1 MISMPNAES
10 EPCATVGR
18 ESTIAT
24 KYHSA
29 PSRMRKRDTNV
40 LEELTALMSTHG
52 KEHAATLSGL
62 PAALPNSNGSWS
74 RQRKQ
79 RTGEEGRLSLWE
91 VSAALNTAAAELSTP
106 ADESRDKL
114 AGLEADLEALVA
126 AELSEASD
134 IESEFDALADFD
146 APATMEVSGIDLGL
160 EETLPFA
167 DAVFGKDMPPLAYGD
182 TDLDL
187 LDLFE
192 PEGPYFSFDAS
203 PTSVTQVFPLA
214 DSLPV
219 TESSPQG
226 GQATQSPLTGSTG
239 RNGTERKEW
248 TAAEDEIICSNVL
261 LLGCKWRKIAA
272 LLPGRSDD
280 AVRNRWSRVRP
291 SASPPSVDGMV
302 VAKRTPS
309 DGVSKPERVPSD
321 GVSKPERVS
330 WTKAE
335 DLTILSGVVELGHRW
350 NQLSHRLPGRTEHAI
365 RNRFHRLQTLLG
377 DGQCDTQRVLAP
389 SEPLSL
395 GFEQPLAFVAVA

>member
-1 MISMPNAES
+1 MPNAES

-91 VSAALNTAAAELSTP
+91 VSAALNTAAAELSAP
-106 ADESRDKL
+106 ADESGDEL
-114 AGLEADLEALVA
+114 TDLEADLEALVA
-126 AELSEASD
+126 AELSEEND
-134 IESEFDALADFD
+134 IESDFDAL
-146 APATMEVSGIDLGL
+146 ATMEVSGIDLGL
-160 EETLPFA
+160 EETLHFA
-167 DAVFGKDMPPLAYGD
+167 DAVFGKEMPPLVYGG
-182 TDLDL
+182 TDLEL
-187 LDLFE
+187 LILLE

-203 PTSVTQVFPLA
+203 PTSVTEVFPLQG
-214 DSLPV
+214 SLPV
-219 TESSPQG
+219 TGSSHHGRQG
-226 GQATQSPLTGSTG
+226 TQSPPTGSTD
-239 RNGTERKEW
+239 RNGAERKEW

>member
-1 MISMPNAES
+1 MQLSTSSMP
-10 EPCATVGR
+10 
-18 ESTIAT
+18 T

-40 LEELTALMSTHG
+40 LEELTALMSTHE
-52 KEHAATLSGL
+52 KEHAATLSSL

-91 VSAALNTAAAELSTP
+91 VSAALNTAAAELSAP
-106 ADESRDKL
+106 ADESGDEL
-114 AGLEADLEALVA
+114 TDLEADLEALVA
-126 AELSEASD
+126 AELSEEND
-134 IESEFDALADFD
+134 IESDFDAL
-146 APATMEVSGIDLGL
+146 ATMEVSGIDLGL
-160 EETLPFA
+160 EETLHFA
-167 DAVFGKDMPPLAYGD
+167 DAVFGKEMPPLVYGG
-182 TDLDL
+182 TDLEL
-187 LDLFE
+187 LILLE

-203 PTSVTQVFPLA
+203 PTSVTEVFPLQG
-214 DSLPV
+214 SLPV
-219 TESSPQG
+219 TGSSHHGRQG
-226 GQATQSPLTGSTG
+226 TQSPPTGSTD
-239 RNGTERKEW
+239 RNGAERKEW

-280 AVRNRWSRVRP
+280 AVRNRWNRVRP
-291 SASPPSVDGMV
+291 SASSPSVDGAGAV
-302 VAKRTPS
+302 VAKRT
-309 DGVSKPERVPSD
+309 PSD

-350 NQLSHRLPGRTEHAI
+350 GQISQTLPGRTEHAT
-365 RNRFHRLQTLLG
+365 RNRFHRLQTMLG
-377 DGQCDTQRVLAP
+377 DERRDEQLVLAP

-395 GFEQPLAFVAVA
+395 GCKQPLALVAVA